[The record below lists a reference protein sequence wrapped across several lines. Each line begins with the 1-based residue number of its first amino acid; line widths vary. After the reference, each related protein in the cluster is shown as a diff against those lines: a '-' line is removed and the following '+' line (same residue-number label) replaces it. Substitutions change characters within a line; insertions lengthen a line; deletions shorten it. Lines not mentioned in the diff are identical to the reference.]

1 MLANLNQAMDYIEE
15 HLTEEVSFDELA
27 KKTGISV
34 YHFKRTF
41 SFVAGMSLAEYIKK
55 RRLAEANLALL
66 AGKKVTDVAFKYG
79 YQSIEGFSRAFRD
92 WTGQAPSEVMK
103 TQIQKTFP
111 KFSFYIDIKG
121 GQSMDVKLIE
131 KPAFQIVGVSQKVP
145 LQYQGENQ
153 AIMEL
158 AQRITPQQRAEMHT
172 FDDVYPHQVVNA
184 SFDFQEGRTTEGGE
198 MTHMIGFA
206 TSQENTY
213 ENLEQLSVPAHT
225 WAVFPNE
232 GPFPQTLQETWAR
245 IFSEWLPS
253 SGYQVVQHQKFRLR
267 NIKDQQ
273 KLSIV
278 KSGSLLQLLNKE
290 NPPLKNGGFFRQE
303 GESLV

>member
-41 SFVAGMSLAEYIKK
+41 SFFAGMSLAEYIKK

-66 AGKKVTDVAFKYG
+66 AGEKVTDVAFKYG

-92 WTGQAPSEVMK
+92 WSGQAPSEVMK

-172 FDDVYPHQVVNA
+172 FDDIYPHQVVNA

-206 TSQENTY
+206 TLQENIY
-213 ENLEQLSVPAHT
+213 EDLEQLSVPAHT

-253 SGYQVVQHQKFRLR
+253 SGYQVVAAPEISFTQYQGPAEAKYSEIWLAVTAT
-267 NIKDQQ
+267 K
-273 KLSIV
+273 
-278 KSGSLLQLLNKE
+278 
-290 NPPLKNGGFFRQE
+290 
-303 GESLV
+303 

>member
-27 KKTGISV
+27 EKTGISV

-41 SFVAGMSLAEYIKK
+41 SFIAGMSLAEYIKK

-66 AGKKVTDVAFKYG
+66 AGEKVTDVAFKYG

-92 WTGQAPSEVMK
+92 WSGQAPSEVMK

-172 FDDVYPHQVVNA
+172 FDDIYPHQVVNA

-206 TSQENTY
+206 TLQENTY
-213 ENLEQLSVPAHT
+213 EDLEQLSVPAHT

-253 SGYQVVQHQKFRLR
+253 SGYQVVAAPEISFTQYQGPAEAKYSEIWLAVTAT
-267 NIKDQQ
+267 K
-273 KLSIV
+273 
-278 KSGSLLQLLNKE
+278 
-290 NPPLKNGGFFRQE
+290 
-303 GESLV
+303 

>member
-41 SFVAGMSLAEYIKK
+41 SFISGMSLAEYIKK

-66 AGKKVTDVAFKYG
+66 AGEKVTDVAFKYG

-92 WTGQAPSEVMK
+92 WSGQAPSEVMK

-121 GQSMDVKLIE
+121 GQSMDVKLIG

-206 TSQENTY
+206 TLQENIY
-213 ENLEQLSVPAHT
+213 EDLEQLSVPAHT

-253 SGYQVVQHQKFRLR
+253 SGYQVVAAPEISFTQYQGPAEAKYSEIWLAVTAT
-267 NIKDQQ
+267 K
-273 KLSIV
+273 
-278 KSGSLLQLLNKE
+278 
-290 NPPLKNGGFFRQE
+290 
-303 GESLV
+303 

>member
-1 MLANLNQAMDYIEE
+1 MLANLNQAIDYIEE

-41 SFVAGMSLAEYIKK
+41 SFFAGMSLAEYIKK

-66 AGKKVTDVAFKYG
+66 AGEKVTDVAFKYG

-92 WTGQAPSEVMK
+92 WSGQAPSEVMK

-172 FDDVYPHQVVNA
+172 FDDIYPHQVVNA

-206 TSQENTY
+206 TLQENIY
-213 ENLEQLSVPAHT
+213 EDLEQLSVPAHT

-253 SGYQVVQHQKFRLR
+253 SGYQVVAAPEISFTQYQGPAEAKYSEIWLAVTAT
-267 NIKDQQ
+267 K
-273 KLSIV
+273 
-278 KSGSLLQLLNKE
+278 
-290 NPPLKNGGFFRQE
+290 
-303 GESLV
+303 

>member
-41 SFVAGMSLAEYIKK
+41 SFFAGMSLAEYIKK

-66 AGKKVTDVAFKYG
+66 AGEKVTDVAFKYG

-92 WTGQAPSEVMK
+92 WSGQAPSEVMK

-145 LQYQGENQ
+145 LQYQKENQ

-184 SFDFQEGRTTEGGE
+184 SFDFREGRTTEGGE

-206 TSQENTY
+206 TLQENIY
-213 ENLEQLSVPAHT
+213 EDLEQLSVPAHT

-253 SGYQVVQHQKFRLR
+253 SGYQVVAAPEISFTQYQGPAEAKYSEIWLAVTAT
-267 NIKDQQ
+267 K
-273 KLSIV
+273 
-278 KSGSLLQLLNKE
+278 
-290 NPPLKNGGFFRQE
+290 
-303 GESLV
+303 

>member
-41 SFVAGMSLAEYIKK
+41 SFITGMSLAEYIKK

-66 AGKKVTDVAFKYG
+66 AGEKVTDVAFKYG

-92 WTGQAPSEVMK
+92 WSGQAPSEVMK

-158 AQRITPQQRAEMHT
+158 AQRITLQQRAEMHT
-172 FDDVYPHQVVNA
+172 FDDIYPYQVVNA

-213 ENLEQLSVPAHT
+213 EDLEQLSVPAHT

-253 SGYQVVQHQKFRLR
+253 SGYQVVAAPEISFTQYQGPAEAKYSEIWLAVTAT
-267 NIKDQQ
+267 K
-273 KLSIV
+273 
-278 KSGSLLQLLNKE
+278 
-290 NPPLKNGGFFRQE
+290 
-303 GESLV
+303 

>member
-41 SFVAGMSLAEYIKK
+41 SFIAGMSLAEYIKK

-66 AGKKVTDVAFKYG
+66 AGEKVTDVAFKYG

-92 WTGQAPSEVMK
+92 WSGQAPSEVMK

-172 FDDVYPHQVVNA
+172 FDDIYPHQVVNA

-206 TSQENTY
+206 TLQENTY
-213 ENLEQLSVPAHT
+213 EDLEQLSVPAHT

-253 SGYQVVQHQKFRLR
+253 SGYQVVAAPEISFTQYQGAAEAKYSEIWLAVTAT
-267 NIKDQQ
+267 K
-273 KLSIV
+273 
-278 KSGSLLQLLNKE
+278 
-290 NPPLKNGGFFRQE
+290 
-303 GESLV
+303 

>member
-41 SFVAGMSLAEYIKK
+41 SFIAGMSLAEYIKK

-66 AGKKVTDVAFKYG
+66 AGEKVTDVAFKYG

-92 WTGQAPSEVMK
+92 WSGQAPSEVMK

-172 FDDVYPHQVVNA
+172 FDDIYPHQVVNA

-206 TSQENTY
+206 TLQENTY
-213 ENLEQLSVPAHT
+213 EDLEQLSVPAHT
-225 WAVFPNE
+225 WAFFPNE

-253 SGYQVVQHQKFRLR
+253 SGYQVVAAPEISFTQYQGPAEAKYSEIWLAVTAT
-267 NIKDQQ
+267 K
-273 KLSIV
+273 
-278 KSGSLLQLLNKE
+278 
-290 NPPLKNGGFFRQE
+290 
-303 GESLV
+303 

>member
-41 SFVAGMSLAEYIKK
+41 SFIAGMSLAEYIKK

-66 AGKKVTDVAFKYG
+66 AGEKVTDVAFKYG

-92 WTGQAPSEVMK
+92 WSGQAPSEVMK

-111 KFSFYIDIKG
+111 NFSFYIDIKG

-206 TSQENTY
+206 TLQENIY
-213 ENLEQLSVPAHT
+213 EDLEQLSVPAHT

-253 SGYQVVQHQKFRLR
+253 SGYQVVAAPEISFTQYQGPAEAKYSEIWLAVTAT
-267 NIKDQQ
+267 K
-273 KLSIV
+273 
-278 KSGSLLQLLNKE
+278 
-290 NPPLKNGGFFRQE
+290 
-303 GESLV
+303 

>member
-41 SFVAGMSLAEYIKK
+41 SFIAGMSLAEYIKK

-66 AGKKVTDVAFKYG
+66 AGEKVTDVAFKYG

-206 TSQENTY
+206 TLQENTY
-213 ENLEQLSVPAHT
+213 EDLEQLSVPAHT

-253 SGYQVVQHQKFRLR
+253 SGYQVVAAPEISFTQYQGPAEAKYSEIWLAVTAT
-267 NIKDQQ
+267 K
-273 KLSIV
+273 
-278 KSGSLLQLLNKE
+278 
-290 NPPLKNGGFFRQE
+290 
-303 GESLV
+303 

>member
-41 SFVAGMSLAEYIKK
+41 SFIAGMSLAEYIKK
-55 RRLAEANLALL
+55 RRLAEVNLALL
-66 AGKKVTDVAFKYG
+66 AGEKVTDVAFKYG

-92 WTGQAPSEVMK
+92 WSGQAPSEVMK

-172 FDDVYPHQVVNA
+172 FDDVYPHQVVNT
-184 SFDFQEGRTTEGGE
+184 SFDFQEGRTIEGGE

-206 TSQENTY
+206 TLQENTY
-213 ENLEQLSVPAHT
+213 EDLEQLSVPAHT

-253 SGYQVVQHQKFRLR
+253 SGYQVVAAPEISFTQYQGPAEAKYSEIWLAVTAT
-267 NIKDQQ
+267 K
-273 KLSIV
+273 
-278 KSGSLLQLLNKE
+278 
-290 NPPLKNGGFFRQE
+290 
-303 GESLV
+303 

>member
-41 SFVAGMSLAEYIKK
+41 SFIAGMSLAEYIKK

-66 AGKKVTDVAFKYG
+66 AGEKVTDVAFKYG

-92 WTGQAPSEVMK
+92 WSGQAPSEVMK

-158 AQRITPQQRAEMHT
+158 AQRITPQQRTEMLT

-206 TSQENTY
+206 TLQENIY
-213 ENLEQLSVPAHT
+213 EDLEQLSVPAHT

-253 SGYQVVQHQKFRLR
+253 SGYQVVAAPEISFTQYQGPAEAKYSEIWLAVTAT
-267 NIKDQQ
+267 K
-273 KLSIV
+273 
-278 KSGSLLQLLNKE
+278 
-290 NPPLKNGGFFRQE
+290 
-303 GESLV
+303 

>member
-41 SFVAGMSLAEYIKK
+41 SFIAGMSLAEYIKK

-66 AGKKVTDVAFKYG
+66 AGEKVTDVAFKYG

-92 WTGQAPSEVMK
+92 WSGQAPSEVMK

-172 FDDVYPHQVVNA
+172 FDDVYPYQVVNA

-213 ENLEQLSVPAHT
+213 EDLEQLSVPAHT

-253 SGYQVVQHQKFRLR
+253 SGYQVVAAPEISFTQYQGPAEAKYSEIWLAVTDR
-267 NIKDQQ
+267 
-273 KLSIV
+273 
-278 KSGSLLQLLNKE
+278 KS
-290 NPPLKNGGFFRQE
+290 
-303 GESLV
+303 VV

>member
-1 MLANLNQAMDYIEE
+1 MLVFSKLSNRKRGTRMLANLNQAMDYIEE

-41 SFVAGMSLAEYIKK
+41 SFFAGMSLAEYIKK

-66 AGKKVTDVAFKYG
+66 AGEKVTDVAFKYG

-92 WTGQAPSEVMK
+92 WSGQAPSEVMK

-206 TSQENTY
+206 TLQENTY
-213 ENLEQLSVPAHT
+213 EDLEQLSVPAHT

-253 SGYQVVQHQKFRLR
+253 SGYQVVAAPEISFTQYQGPAEAKYSEIWLAVTAT
-267 NIKDQQ
+267 K
-273 KLSIV
+273 
-278 KSGSLLQLLNKE
+278 
-290 NPPLKNGGFFRQE
+290 
-303 GESLV
+303 

>member
-41 SFVAGMSLAEYIKK
+41 SFIAGMSLAEYIKK

-66 AGKKVTDVAFKYG
+66 AGEKVTDVAFKYG

-92 WTGQAPSEVMK
+92 WSGQAPSEVMK

-153 AIMEL
+153 AIIEL

-206 TSQENTY
+206 TLQENTY
-213 ENLEQLSVPAHT
+213 EDLEQLSVPAHT

-253 SGYQVVQHQKFRLR
+253 SGYQVVAAPEISFTQYQGPAEAKYSEIWLAVTAT
-267 NIKDQQ
+267 K
-273 KLSIV
+273 
-278 KSGSLLQLLNKE
+278 
-290 NPPLKNGGFFRQE
+290 
-303 GESLV
+303 

>member
-41 SFVAGMSLAEYIKK
+41 SFIAGMSLAEYIKK

-66 AGKKVTDVAFKYG
+66 AGEKVTDVAFKYG

-172 FDDVYPHQVVNA
+172 FDDVYPHQVVNG
-184 SFDFQEGRTTEGGE
+184 FDFQEGRTTEGGE

-213 ENLEQLSVPAHT
+213 EDLEQLSVPAHT

-253 SGYQVVQHQKFRLR
+253 SGYQVVAAPEISFTQYQGPAEAKYSEIWLAVTAT
-267 NIKDQQ
+267 K
-273 KLSIV
+273 
-278 KSGSLLQLLNKE
+278 
-290 NPPLKNGGFFRQE
+290 
-303 GESLV
+303 

>member
-41 SFVAGMSLAEYIKK
+41 SFIAGMSLAEYIKK

-66 AGKKVTDVAFKYG
+66 AGEKVTDVAFKYG

-92 WTGQAPSEVMK
+92 WSGQAPSEVMK

-184 SFDFQEGRTTEGGE
+184 SFDFHEGRTTEGGE

-206 TSQENTY
+206 TLQENTY
-213 ENLEQLSVPAHT
+213 EDLEQLSVPAHT

-253 SGYQVVQHQKFRLR
+253 SGYQVVAAPEISFTQYQGPAEAKYSEIWLAVTAT
-267 NIKDQQ
+267 K
-273 KLSIV
+273 
-278 KSGSLLQLLNKE
+278 
-290 NPPLKNGGFFRQE
+290 
-303 GESLV
+303 

>member
-66 AGKKVTDVAFKYG
+66 AGEKVTDVAFKYG

-153 AIMEL
+153 AIIEL

-206 TSQENTY
+206 TLQENTY
-213 ENLEQLSVPAHT
+213 EDLEQLSVPAHT

-253 SGYQVVQHQKFRLR
+253 SGYQVVAAPEISFTQYQGPAEAKYSEIWLAVTAT
-267 NIKDQQ
+267 K
-273 KLSIV
+273 
-278 KSGSLLQLLNKE
+278 
-290 NPPLKNGGFFRQE
+290 
-303 GESLV
+303 

>member
-41 SFVAGMSLAEYIKK
+41 SFITGMSLAEYIKK

-66 AGKKVTDVAFKYG
+66 AGEKVTDKVTDVAFKYG

-92 WTGQAPSEVMK
+92 WSGQAPSEVMK

-172 FDDVYPHQVVNA
+172 FDDIYPYQVVNA

-213 ENLEQLSVPAHT
+213 EDLEQLSVPAHT

-253 SGYQVVQHQKFRLR
+253 SGYQVVAAPEISFTQYQGPAEAKYSEIWLAVTAT
-267 NIKDQQ
+267 K
-273 KLSIV
+273 
-278 KSGSLLQLLNKE
+278 
-290 NPPLKNGGFFRQE
+290 
-303 GESLV
+303 

>member
-41 SFVAGMSLAEYIKK
+41 SFITGMSLAEYIKK

-66 AGKKVTDVAFKYG
+66 AGEKVTDVAFKYG

-92 WTGQAPSEVMK
+92 WSGQAPSEVMK

-172 FDDVYPHQVVNA
+172 FDDIYPYQVVNA

-206 TSQENTY
+206 TLQENTY
-213 ENLEQLSVPAHT
+213 EDLEQLSVPAHT

-253 SGYQVVQHQKFRLR
+253 SGYQVVAAPEISFTQYQGPAEAKYSEIWLAVTAT
-267 NIKDQQ
+267 K
-273 KLSIV
+273 
-278 KSGSLLQLLNKE
+278 
-290 NPPLKNGGFFRQE
+290 
-303 GESLV
+303 

>member
-41 SFVAGMSLAEYIKK
+41 SFIAGMSLAEYIKK

-66 AGKKVTDVAFKYG
+66 AGEKVTDVAFKYG

-184 SFDFQEGRTTEGGE
+184 SFDFQEGRATEGGE

-213 ENLEQLSVPAHT
+213 EDLEQLSVPAHT

-253 SGYQVVQHQKFRLR
+253 SGYQVVAAPEISFTQYQGPAEAKYSEIWLAVTAT
-267 NIKDQQ
+267 K
-273 KLSIV
+273 
-278 KSGSLLQLLNKE
+278 
-290 NPPLKNGGFFRQE
+290 
-303 GESLV
+303 

>member
-41 SFVAGMSLAEYIKK
+41 SFIAGMSLAEYIKK

-66 AGKKVTDVAFKYG
+66 AGEKVTDVAFKYG

-92 WTGQAPSEVMK
+92 WSGQAPSEVMK

-172 FDDVYPHQVVNA
+172 FDDIYPHQVVNA
-184 SFDFQEGRTTEGGE
+184 SFDFQEGRTTEGEE

-206 TSQENTY
+206 TLQENIY
-213 ENLEQLSVPAHT
+213 EDLEQLSVPAHT

-253 SGYQVVQHQKFRLR
+253 SGYQVVAAPEISFTQYQGPAEAKYSEIWLAVTAT
-267 NIKDQQ
+267 K
-273 KLSIV
+273 
-278 KSGSLLQLLNKE
+278 
-290 NPPLKNGGFFRQE
+290 
-303 GESLV
+303 

>member
-41 SFVAGMSLAEYIKK
+41 SFITGMSLAEYIKK

-66 AGKKVTDVAFKYG
+66 AGEKVTDVAFKYG

-92 WTGQAPSEVMK
+92 WSGQAPSEVMK

-172 FDDVYPHQVVNA
+172 FDDIYPYQVVNA

-213 ENLEQLSVPAHT
+213 EDLEQLSVPAHT

-253 SGYQVVQHQKFRLR
+253 SGYQVVAAPEISFTQYQGPAEAKYSEIWLAVTADR
-267 NIKDQQ
+267 
-273 KLSIV
+273 
-278 KSGSLLQLLNKE
+278 KS
-290 NPPLKNGGFFRQE
+290 
-303 GESLV
+303 VV

>member
-41 SFVAGMSLAEYIKK
+41 SFIAGMSLAEYIKK

-66 AGKKVTDVAFKYG
+66 AGEKVTDVAFKYG

-198 MTHMIGFA
+198 MTHMIGFV

-213 ENLEQLSVPAHT
+213 EDLEQLSVPAHT

-253 SGYQVVQHQKFRLR
+253 SGYQVVAAPEISFTQYQGPAEAKYSEIWLAVTAT
-267 NIKDQQ
+267 K
-273 KLSIV
+273 
-278 KSGSLLQLLNKE
+278 
-290 NPPLKNGGFFRQE
+290 
-303 GESLV
+303 

>member
-41 SFVAGMSLAEYIKK
+41 SFIAGMSLAEYIKK

-66 AGKKVTDVAFKYG
+66 AGEKVTDVAFKYG

-92 WTGQAPSEVMK
+92 WSGQAPSEVMK

-172 FDDVYPHQVVNA
+172 FDDIYPHQVVNA

-206 TSQENTY
+206 TLQENIY
-213 ENLEQLSVPAHT
+213 EDLEQLSVPAHT

-245 IFSEWLPS
+245 IFSKWLPS
-253 SGYQVVQHQKFRLR
+253 SGYQVVAAPEISFTQYQGPAEAKYSEIWLAVTAT
-267 NIKDQQ
+267 K
-273 KLSIV
+273 
-278 KSGSLLQLLNKE
+278 
-290 NPPLKNGGFFRQE
+290 
-303 GESLV
+303 

>member
-66 AGKKVTDVAFKYG
+66 AGEKVTDVAFKYG

-184 SFDFQEGRTTEGGE
+184 FFDFQEGRTTESGE

-213 ENLEQLSVPAHT
+213 EDLEQLSVPAHT

-253 SGYQVVQHQKFRLR
+253 SGYQVVAAPEISFTQYQGPAEAKYSEIWLAVTAT
-267 NIKDQQ
+267 K
-273 KLSIV
+273 
-278 KSGSLLQLLNKE
+278 
-290 NPPLKNGGFFRQE
+290 
-303 GESLV
+303 

>member
-41 SFVAGMSLAEYIKK
+41 SFIAGMSLAEYIKK

-66 AGKKVTDVAFKYG
+66 AGEKVTDVAFKYG

-172 FDDVYPHQVVNA
+172 FDDVYPHQIVNA

-206 TSQENTY
+206 TLQENTY
-213 ENLEQLSVPAHT
+213 EDLEQLSVPAHT

-253 SGYQVVQHQKFRLR
+253 SGYQVVAAPEISFTQYQGPAEAKYSEIWLAVTAT
-267 NIKDQQ
+267 K
-273 KLSIV
+273 
-278 KSGSLLQLLNKE
+278 
-290 NPPLKNGGFFRQE
+290 
-303 GESLV
+303 

>member
-41 SFVAGMSLAEYIKK
+41 SFIAGMSLAEYIKK

-66 AGKKVTDVAFKYG
+66 AGEKVTDVAFKYG

-92 WTGQAPSEVMK
+92 WSGQAPSEVMK

-184 SFDFQEGRTTEGGE
+184 SFDFQEGRTIEGGE

-206 TSQENTY
+206 TLQENIY
-213 ENLEQLSVPAHT
+213 EDLEQLSVPAHT

-253 SGYQVVQHQKFRLR
+253 SGYQVVAAPEISFTQYQGPAEAKYSEIWLAVTAT
-267 NIKDQQ
+267 K
-273 KLSIV
+273 
-278 KSGSLLQLLNKE
+278 
-290 NPPLKNGGFFRQE
+290 
-303 GESLV
+303 

>member
-41 SFVAGMSLAEYIKK
+41 SFIAGMSLAEYIKK

-66 AGKKVTDVAFKYG
+66 AGEKVTDVAFKYG

-92 WTGQAPSEVMK
+92 WSGQAPSEVMK

-206 TSQENTY
+206 TLQENIY
-213 ENLEQLSVPAHT
+213 EDLEQLSVPAHT

-245 IFSEWLPS
+245 IFSKWLPS
-253 SGYQVVQHQKFRLR
+253 SGYQVVAAPEISFTQYQGPAEAKYSEIWLAVTAT
-267 NIKDQQ
+267 K
-273 KLSIV
+273 
-278 KSGSLLQLLNKE
+278 
-290 NPPLKNGGFFRQE
+290 
-303 GESLV
+303 

>member
-1 MLANLNQAMDYIEE
+1 MLVNLNQAMDYIEE

-41 SFVAGMSLAEYIKK
+41 SFIAGMSLAEYIKK

-66 AGKKVTDVAFKYG
+66 AGEKVTDVAFKYG

-92 WTGQAPSEVMK
+92 WSGQAPSEVMK

-172 FDDVYPHQVVNA
+172 FDDIYPYQVVNA

-213 ENLEQLSVPAHT
+213 EDLEQLSVPAHT

-232 GPFPQTLQETWAR
+232 GPFPQILQETWAR

-253 SGYQVVQHQKFRLR
+253 SGYQVVAAPEISFTQYQGPAEAKYSEIWLAVTAT
-267 NIKDQQ
+267 K
-273 KLSIV
+273 
-278 KSGSLLQLLNKE
+278 
-290 NPPLKNGGFFRQE
+290 
-303 GESLV
+303 

>member
-41 SFVAGMSLAEYIKK
+41 SFITGMSLAEYIKK

-66 AGKKVTDVAFKYG
+66 AGEKVTDVAFKYG

-92 WTGQAPSEVMK
+92 WSGQAPSEVMK

-172 FDDVYPHQVVNA
+172 FDDIYPYQVVNA
-184 SFDFQEGRTTEGGE
+184 SFDLQEGRTTEGGE

-213 ENLEQLSVPAHT
+213 EDLEQLSVPAHT

-253 SGYQVVQHQKFRLR
+253 SGYQVVAAPEISFTQYQGPAEAKYSEIWLAVTAT
-267 NIKDQQ
+267 K
-273 KLSIV
+273 
-278 KSGSLLQLLNKE
+278 
-290 NPPLKNGGFFRQE
+290 
-303 GESLV
+303 

>member
-41 SFVAGMSLAEYIKK
+41 SFITGMSLAEYIKK

-66 AGKKVTDVAFKYG
+66 AGEKVTDVAFKYG

-92 WTGQAPSEVMK
+92 WSGQAPSEVMK

-172 FDDVYPHQVVNA
+172 FDDIYPYQVVNA

-206 TSQENTY
+206 TSQEKTY
-213 ENLEQLSVPAHT
+213 EDLEQLSVPAHT

-253 SGYQVVQHQKFRLR
+253 SGYQVVAAPEISFTQYQGPAEAKYSEIWLAVTAT
-267 NIKDQQ
+267 K
-273 KLSIV
+273 
-278 KSGSLLQLLNKE
+278 
-290 NPPLKNGGFFRQE
+290 
-303 GESLV
+303 

>member
-41 SFVAGMSLAEYIKK
+41 SFIAGMSLAEYIKK

-66 AGKKVTDVAFKYG
+66 AGEKVTDVAFKYG
-79 YQSIEGFSRAFRD
+79 YQSIEGFSSAFRD
-92 WTGQAPSEVMK
+92 WSGQAPSEVMK

-206 TSQENTY
+206 TLQENIY
-213 ENLEQLSVPAHT
+213 EDLDQLSVPAHT

-253 SGYQVVQHQKFRLR
+253 SGYQVVAAPEISFTQYQGPAEAKYSEIWLAVTAT
-267 NIKDQQ
+267 K
-273 KLSIV
+273 
-278 KSGSLLQLLNKE
+278 
-290 NPPLKNGGFFRQE
+290 
-303 GESLV
+303 

>member
-66 AGKKVTDVAFKYG
+66 AGEKVTDVAFKYG
-79 YQSIEGFSRAFRD
+79 YQSIEGFSRAFCD

-153 AIMEL
+153 AIIEL

-213 ENLEQLSVPAHT
+213 EDLEQLSVPAHT

-253 SGYQVVQHQKFRLR
+253 SGYQVVAAPEISFTQYQGPAEAKYSEIWLAVTAT
-267 NIKDQQ
+267 K
-273 KLSIV
+273 
-278 KSGSLLQLLNKE
+278 
-290 NPPLKNGGFFRQE
+290 
-303 GESLV
+303 

>member
-41 SFVAGMSLAEYIKK
+41 SFITGMSLAEYIKK

-66 AGKKVTDVAFKYG
+66 AGEKVTDVAFKYG

-92 WTGQAPSEVMK
+92 WSGQAPSEVMK

-172 FDDVYPHQVVNA
+172 FDDIYPYQVVNA

-213 ENLEQLSVPAHT
+213 EDLEQLSVPAHT

-232 GPFPQTLQETWAR
+232 GPFPPTLQETWAR

-253 SGYQVVQHQKFRLR
+253 SGYQVVAAPEISFTQYQGPAEAKYSEIWLAVTAT
-267 NIKDQQ
+267 K
-273 KLSIV
+273 
-278 KSGSLLQLLNKE
+278 
-290 NPPLKNGGFFRQE
+290 
-303 GESLV
+303 